1 MNLCY
6 NQENVKEQKGDD
18 PMLTAPPE
26 AGVKSFAQL
35 SALIRAADGLS
46 LAQVCSLTGLEPS
59 SVQNWIKRGFVP
71 HPEHKRYRERHVAR
85 ILLINALR
93 ECLLIERV
101 GELMRYVNGNT
112 DDTSDDL
119 ITEEALYDLFNAAVA
134 SVRDIYV
141 PPELVGEK
149 VAGIVSDMIA
159 DEAVRDRV
167 IPAVTVMVNAHI
179 AARYKREADRL
190 YTAFIQS

>member
-1 MNLCY
+1 MI
-6 NQENVKEQKGDD
+6 
-18 PMLTAPPE
+18 TAPTDP
-26 AGVKSFAQL
+26 APRSFAQL

-59 SVQNWIKRGFVP
+59 TVQNWIKRGFVP
-71 HPEHKRYRERHVAR
+71 HPEHKRYGERHVAR
-85 ILLINALR
+85 ILLISSLR

-112 DDTSDDL
+112 DDTADDL

-149 VAGIVSDMIA
+149 VAGIVSDMIP
-159 DEAVRDRV
+159 DRAAQERI
-167 IPAVTVMVNAHI
+167 IPAVTVMVGAYL
-179 AARYKREADRL
+179 ASRYKREADWL
-190 YTAFIQS
+190 FTQTIQSSEETMEVNNG